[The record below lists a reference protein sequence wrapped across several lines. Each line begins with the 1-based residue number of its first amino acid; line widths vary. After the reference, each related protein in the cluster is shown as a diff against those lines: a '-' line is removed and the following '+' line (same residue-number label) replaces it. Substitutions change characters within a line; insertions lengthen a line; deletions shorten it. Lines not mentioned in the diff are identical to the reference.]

1 MIAIVAPEPAPWLL
15 AVIEA
20 ALAAGPVR
28 VLAPWATRAGL
39 PGWLPR
45 RLRAFWQR
53 RALVMDGLD
62 ALVTVPGWALAEG
75 ALRAWAGARADRKL
89 AARFGLRAAV
99 DHMAARWLAAR
110 GRSVRVLIA
119 PSCAARH
126 GLAMAAQHGGTGVLI
141 EDVPDIRGLHA
152 DLDAAARAHP
162 DCAFL
167 RRYRAPR
174 AVIVRQET
182 ERALASTLL
191 VRGLHARRER
201 ERAGHDPARVLAL
214 PGAGAGAREREGERP
229 AAGAQGRPGGGPAAG
244 DRRRV
249 LLAGLAAARHG
260 TMEALA
266 AMAARPHL
274 TLLVRPG
281 EGMEPADLLAHPQ
294 VAVASD
300 DQRRHLRGIDL
311 VLAPA
316 WCEAYLEE
324 VAVAGNLGVPV
335 VGTLRASG
343 WVTPACEIAP
353 GDAQGLGAAV
363 ERTLKGARTSAP
375 ADIAGGHDGRAG
387 QGAPDGQGARDR
399 LVAALRAALGA
410 P

>member
-1 MIAIVAPEPAPWLL
+1 VPRAAALPAEVAAIASLIAIVAPEPAPWLL
-15 AVIEA
+15 PVIEL

-28 VLAPWATRAGL
+28 VLAPWATRAAL
-39 PGWLPR
+39 PGWLPG

-53 RALVMDGLD
+53 RALVVDGLD
-62 ALVTVPGWALAEG
+62 APVTMPGWALAEG

-99 DHMAARWLAAR
+99 DRVAARWLVTR
-110 GRSVRVLIA
+110 GRSARVLIA
-119 PSCAARH
+119 PSCAAQH
-126 GLAMAAQHGGTGVLI
+126 GFAAVAQHGGTGFLI

-162 DCAFL
+162 GCAFL
-167 RRYRAPR
+167 RRYRASR
-174 AVIVRQET
+174 AVIVRQEA
-182 ERALASTLL
+182 ERALAGALV

-214 PGAGAGAREREGERP
+214 PGAGAGTEDRPRP
-229 AAGAQGRPGGGPAAG
+229 APGAGGR
-244 DRRRV
+244 RHV

-266 AMAARPHL
+266 AVASRPHL

-294 VAVASD
+294 VAVAGD
-300 DQRRHLRGIDL
+300 DQRRHLRDVDL

-316 WCEAYLEE
+316 WCESYLDE
-324 VAVAGNLGVPV
+324 VAAAGSLGVPIV
-335 VGTLRASG
+335 ATLRAAG
-343 WVTPACEIAP
+343 WVTPAHEIAP
-353 GDAQGLGAAV
+353 GDIEALGTALDRADGALAA
-363 ERTLKGARTSAP
+363 ARRAP
-375 ADIAGGHDGRAG
+375 GRPAHVHD
-387 QGAPDGQGARDR
+387 ARDR
-399 LVAALRAALGA
+399 LVTALRAALAG

>member
-15 AVIEA
+15 PMIEV

-28 VLAPWATRAGL
+28 VLAPWATRAAL
-39 PGWLPR
+39 PGWLPG

-53 RALVMDGLD
+53 RALVVDGLD
-62 ALVTVPGWALAEG
+62 ALVTLPGWALAEG

-99 DHMAARWLAAR
+99 DRVAARWLATR
-110 GRSVRVLIA
+110 GRSVRALIA
-119 PSCAARH
+119 PSCAAQH
-126 GLAMAAQHGGTGVLI
+126 GFAALAQHGGTGFLI
-141 EDVPDIRGLHA
+141 EDVPDVRGLHA

-162 DCAFL
+162 GCAFL
-167 RRYRAPR
+167 RRYRASR
-174 AVIVRQET
+174 AVMVRQEA
-182 ERALASTLL
+182 ERALAGALL
-191 VRGLHARRER
+191 VRGLHARRGR

-214 PGAGAGAREREGERP
+214 PGAGAEDRPRGGRGAG
-229 AAGAQGRPGGGPAAG
+229 GRGH
-244 DRRRV
+244 V

-266 AMAARPHL
+266 VVAARPHL

-294 VAVASD
+294 VAVAGD
-300 DQRRHLRGIDL
+300 DQRRHLRDVDL

-324 VAVAGNLGVPV
+324 VAAAGGAGVPV
-335 VGTLRASG
+335 VATLRASG
-343 WVTPACEIAP
+343 WVTPTHEIAP
-353 GDAQGLGAAV
+353 GDVQALGTAV
-363 ERTLKGARTSAP
+363 DRALEGARGASVPP
-375 ADIAGGHDGRAG
+375 ADVGGGRG
-387 QGAPDGQGARDR
+387 GPDALAAQGARDR
-399 LVAALRAALGA
+399 LVTALRAALTS